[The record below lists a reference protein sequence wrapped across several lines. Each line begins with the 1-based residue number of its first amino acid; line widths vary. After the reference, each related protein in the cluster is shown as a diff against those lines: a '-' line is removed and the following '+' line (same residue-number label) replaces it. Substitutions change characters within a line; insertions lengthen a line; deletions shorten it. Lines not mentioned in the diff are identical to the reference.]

1 MFYQKIWTT
10 IKDDLMDLVRGFE
23 KEEVNVARV
32 NYAMIILLPEEEE
45 AISLRKFRPISL
57 INCSFKIISKTLNN
71 RLESICNR
79 LLASNQTSFVRGR
92 FILESVVSTYEII
105 HEAARNKEKG
115 IILKLDYEKVY
126 DRVNWDFFEEMLVS
140 RGFGRRWRDWILNMV
155 KGVSL
160 YQD

>member
-10 IKDDLMDLVRGFE
+10 IKDDLMDLVRSFE

-32 NYAMIILLPEEEE
+32 NYAMIILLPKEEE

-105 HEAARNKEKG
+105 HEAARNKEK
-115 IILKLDYEKVY
+115 
-126 DRVNWDFFEEMLVS
+126 
-140 RGFGRRWRDWILNMV
+140 
-155 KGVSL
+155 
-160 YQD
+160 

>member
-1 MFYQKIWTT
+1 
-10 IKDDLMDLVRGFE
+10 MDLVRGFE

-32 NYAMIILLPEEEE
+32 NYAMIILLPKEEE

-105 HEAARNKEKG
+105 HEAARNKDKG

>member
-1 MFYQKIWTT
+1 
-10 IKDDLMDLVRGFE
+10 MDLVRGFE

-105 HEAARNKEKG
+105 HEAARNKDKG

>member
-32 NYAMIILLPEEEE
+32 NYAMIILLPKEEE

>member
-1 MFYQKIWTT
+1 
-10 IKDDLMDLVRGFE
+10 MDLVRGFE

-32 NYAMIILLPEEEE
+32 NYAMIILLPKEEE

-57 INCSFKIISKTLNN
+57 INCRFKIISKALNN

-105 HEAARNKEKG
+105 HEAARNKEK
-115 IILKLDYEKVY
+115 
-126 DRVNWDFFEEMLVS
+126 
-140 RGFGRRWRDWILNMV
+140 
-155 KGVSL
+155 
-160 YQD
+160 

>member
-1 MFYQKIWTT
+1 
-10 IKDDLMDLVRGFE
+10 MDLVRGFE

-32 NYAMIILLPEEEE
+32 NYAMIILLPKEEE